1 MMQGLVE
8 LEQKTN
14 DSPVVVRAAMIAF
27 GFVFIHPFLDG
38 NGRIHRF
45 LIHDMLT
52 RDGLA
57 EQGLIIPVS
66 ANMLNNM
73 KDYDAALEDFSK
85 PLMQRIRFTAGANG
99 EVTITNPD
107 EVSAYFRYPDLTFQS
122 TYLAQTIQSTIR
134 QDLFEELFF
143 LGRYDELKSDLQ
155 NLIDMPD
162 RKLNELIV
170 FLHQKKGIF
179 PNSRKKN
186 FPEITED
193 EFEAMQKI
201 HNVIFVKN

>member
-85 PLMQRIRFTAGANG
+85 PLM
-99 EVTITNPD
+99 
-107 EVSAYFRYPDLTFQS
+107 
-122 TYLAQTIQSTIR
+122 
-134 QDLFEELFF
+134 
-143 LGRYDELKSDLQ
+143 
-155 NLIDMPD
+155 
-162 RKLNELIV
+162 
-170 FLHQKKGIF
+170 
-179 PNSRKKN
+179 
-186 FPEITED
+186 
-193 EFEAMQKI
+193 
-201 HNVIFVKN
+201 